1 MDYYDLLIRR
11 SRQAQ
16 PSSLV
21 VDLPM
26 DTQSPAYDN
35 LGNAITYVGSPNA
48 TTFGGMTCTEF
59 SGSQGLYVADPP
71 NAPTGDHP
79 FSQSI
84 WVNIKDSTA
93 DMGLAGLGSSPNT
106 KTWAFIKC
114 QNKKVGA
121 GGWFMDYNPN
131 VTLTVGTWYHLVQ
144 TYNGEQWDFYVDGEH
159 VYTSTTYT
167 PELGDTS
174 YRVSAGCH
182 YGDRNWAYGYL
193 KAYRAYDKALSL
205 EEIQDL
211 YHEFDQSDS
220 SSSGS
225 DISDSSSSGGGL
237 DPSLVFYLPF
247 TESATA
253 DVAGGRTMQVTG
265 TVSLTTIDGIPCANV
280 GGGNKLFTDV
290 LAGLN
295 GNLPTGN
302 ESWTVMCFGNV
313 SSPGGANNLYALG
326 TNTGRKCILQGPKGG
341 YPIYNNY
348 NPDHEPR
355 TPAWTANTW
364 VHTAA
369 TYDGDTKTLKGYFNG
384 SPNGSWSLGDQGL
397 NVTLGGVHIGEFGGY
412 RASASYVASVRIY
425 NRVLSDSEIADL
437 AGEFN

>member
-1 MDYYDLLIRR
+1 MNFYDLMIRR
-11 SRQAQ
+11 SRA
-16 PSSLV
+16 
-21 VDLPM
+21 
-26 DTQSPAYDN
+26 
-35 LGNAITYVGSPNA
+35 
-48 TTFGGMTCTEF
+48 
-59 SGSQGLYVADPP
+59 
-71 NAPTGDHP
+71 H
-79 FSQSI
+79 
-84 WVNIKDSTA
+84 
-93 DMGLAGLGSSPNT
+93 
-106 KTWAFIKC
+106 
-114 QNKKVGA
+114 
-121 GGWFMDYNPN
+121 
-131 VTLTVGTWYHLVQ
+131 H
-144 TYNGEQWDFYVDGEH
+144 
-159 VYTSTTYT
+159 
-167 PELGDTS
+167 
-174 YRVSAGCH
+174 
-182 YGDRNWAYGYL
+182 
-193 KAYRAYDKALSL
+193 
-205 EEIQDL
+205 
-211 YHEFDQSDS
+211 DQSDS
-220 SSSGS
+220 SSSMS
-225 DISDSSSSGGGL
+225 DSSSSMSDSSSSASDSSSSGGGL
-237 DPSLVFYLPF
+237 DPNLVFYLPF

-302 ESWTVMCFGNV
+302 ESWTVMCYGNV

-355 TPAWTANTW
+355 TPAWAANTW

-384 SPNGSWSLGDQGL
+384 QPNGSWSLGDQGL